1 MLSAKIMPLTGSAA
15 KYLSISSSRNT
26 VITVLVS
33 QSFKKVSIKRK
44 MSTTWQPREKT
55 REVTLVA
62 CLI

>member
-26 VITVLVS
+26 VITVVS
-33 QSFKKVSIKRK
+33 QSFKKASMKRK